1 MERRRRR
8 KKEFN
13 PKFKLVHRILLG
25 LTTVLSLVNL
35 NFSLKIYL
43 KIQQFIESTFIDSND
58 LNRMIIC
65 GSNTLVVAIEESI
78 YCIIISA
85 IAALITSRLK
95 NRIAI
100 AKWIMLL
107 NLLALLFAVATL
119 YFAYSMQEKY
129 LFALHFSRLIS

>member
-1 MERRRRR
+1 
-8 KKEFN
+8 
-13 PKFKLVHRILLG
+13 
-25 LTTVLSLVNL
+25 
-35 NFSLKIYL
+35 L